1 MPNIELGKY
10 PKIQRFS
17 SGFFGMDLALSNL
30 EQKEKGWGIPAT
42 LYIVYGNPSIGK
54 STLCWTLASERN
66 KNGIINIMD
75 LEIQDP
81 DRIQAILDLNNY
93 TGKVLFALE
102 DKDEK
107 TIDLV
112 YENLQKEE
120 TTALIVDS
128 VGAISPISEREGEA
142 GSANMGRRAKLMS
155 EFSRKIV
162 YSMRFRKEPPVIFL
176 ITHVHDSLSAF
187 SGKTTAGGKTKDY
200 MSLVNIY
207 LTQKERFDDKG
218 VVVKGFTEKNRTGLR
233 YQDFYLVYIP
243 QLGFHKGLTA
253 VYDCLLQEI
262 ASKSRTISMDGV
274 SYGYMSKLIDS
285 ALAGENE
292 VFQPFI
298 DALEKRKLEILEG

>member
-1 MPNIELGKY
+1 MPNISLGNY
-10 PKIQRFS
+10 PRIQRFS
-17 SGFFGMDLALSNL
+17 SGFFGMDLAMSNL

-54 STLCWTLASERN
+54 STLCWTLASARN
-66 KNGIINIMD
+66 KKGNINIMD

-81 DRIQAILDLNNY
+81 DRILHITDLAGYEGNI
-93 TGKVLFALE
+93 TFASE
-102 DKDEK
+102 DTDEK
-107 TIDLV
+107 TIDLA
-112 YENLQKEE
+112 YENIKKEE

-155 EFSRKIV
+155 EFSRKII
-162 YSMRFRKEPPVIFL
+162 YAMRFRKEPPVVFL

-187 SGKTTAGGKTKDY
+187 AGKSTAGGKTKDY

-207 LTQKERFDDKG
+207 LTQKEKFEDKG
-218 VVVKGFTEKNRTGLR
+218 VVVKGLTEKNRTGLR

-243 QLGFHKGLTA
+243 QLGFHRGLTA
-253 VYDCLLQEI
+253 VYDCILQEL
-262 ASKSRTISMDGV
+262 ATRSRTISMDGV

-285 ALAGENE
+285 ALAGDND
-292 VFQPFI
+292 VFIPFI
-298 DALEKRKLEILEG
+298 EALEKRKEELCS